1 MHFIAFTCR
10 EWKPNSLGRYGTN
23 SSASKTCFV
32 TAMFAHMFIR
42 LIIQNRFHLLL
53 KNFSIWNSLS
63 DVLSAPLFVATISI
77 HLCCLRRWISSRR
90 SSLQRIFRCHIF
102 PCEDWQFS
110 VLVFTVLFAWEMAW
124 DWPIVNI
131 VLQTT
136 KTQLFLCALVI
147 DGNLKLLSKKN
158 APWSQLLYDVMADTI
173 GYIQIKMKSATLQL
187 ARTHARFTL
196 CTRFARDEIIN
207 SLCLAL
213 CTSLREE
220 KFTQISIGALIGTRK
235 ITYLCCP

>member
-63 DVLSAPLFVATISI
+63 DVLSAPLFVPAVSI

-90 SSLQRIFRCHIF
+90 SSLQRIFRCQIV
-102 PCEDWQFS
+102 PCEDWQFD
-110 VLVFTVLFAWEMAW
+110 VLAFAVLFAWEMAW
-124 DWPIVNI
+124 DSPIVNT
-131 VLQTT
+131 VLQTM
-136 KTQLFLCALVI
+136 KRQLFMSALNGSLMGIRNRFQSNVASHA
-147 DGNLKLLSKKN
+147 GVRGARFSSLPTGEGWKTSSPKN
-158 APWSQLLYDVMADTI
+158 ACV
-173 GYIQIKMKSATLQL
+173 G
-187 ARTHARFTL
+187 
-196 CTRFARDEIIN
+196 
-207 SLCLAL
+207 
-213 CTSLREE
+213 
-220 KFTQISIGALIGTRK
+220 G
-235 ITYLCCP
+235 

>member
-90 SSLQRIFRCHIF
+90 SSLQRIFRCQIF
-102 PCEDWQFS
+102 PCEDWQFG
-110 VLVFTVLFAWEMAW
+110 VLVFAVLFAWEMDW
-124 DWPIVNI
+124 DSPIGDI
-131 VLQTT
+131 VLQTM
-136 KTQLFLCALVI
+136 KRQLFMSALVI
-147 DGNLKLLSKKN
+147 DGNSKSLSVECCLETKMRC
-158 APWSQLLYDVMADTI
+158 DVTYCMT
-173 GYIQIKMKSATLQL
+173 SW
-187 ARTHARFTL
+187 RTPS
-196 CTRFARDEIIN
+196 DIY
-207 SLCLAL
+207 
-213 CTSLREE
+213 
-220 KFTQISIGALIGTRK
+220 K
-235 ITYLCCP
+235 

>member
-1 MHFIAFTCR
+1 MHLIAFTCR
-10 EWKPNSLGRYGTN
+10 EWKLNSLGRYDTN
-23 SSASKTCFV
+23 SSANKTCFV
-32 TAMFAHMFIR
+32 TARFAHMFIR

-63 DVLSAPLFVATISI
+63 DVLSALLFVATISI
-77 HLCCLRRWISSRR
+77 HLCCLRGWISSQR

-136 KTQLFLCALVI
+136 KTQLFMCALVI
-147 DGNLKLLSKKN
+147 DRNLKLLSVECC
-158 APWSQLLYDVMADTI
+158 LET
-173 GYIQIKMKSATLQL
+173 KM
-187 ARTHARFTL
+187 R
-196 CTRFARDEIIN
+196 
-207 SLCLAL
+207 
-213 CTSLREE
+213 REVNYCMMSWQTPSDIY
-220 KFTQISIGALIGTRK
+220 K
-235 ITYLCCP
+235 

>member
-77 HLCCLRRWISSRR
+77 HPLLLAPLNFKSAFFAPEDFSVSNLPLRGLTFTIRR
-90 SSLQRIFRCHIF
+90 SCV
-102 PCEDWQFS
+102 CCS
-110 VLVFTVLFAWEMAW
+110 VCMRNGL
-124 DWPIVNI
+124 
-131 VLQTT
+131 
-136 KTQLFLCALVI
+136 
-147 DGNLKLLSKKN
+147 
-158 APWSQLLYDVMADTI
+158 
-173 GYIQIKMKSATLQL
+173 
-187 ARTHARFTL
+187 RFTDSKH
-196 CTRFARDEIIN
+196 CFADDENTQARIHTGFHRFTEIG
-207 SLCLAL
+207 
-213 CTSLREE
+213 
-220 KFTQISIGALIGTRK
+220 QIFHDK
-235 ITYLCCP
+235 HF